1 MTIKLFKLIL
11 SVCLI
16 LGFSAATAFADWF
29 PGDGHKM
36 HFPQLP
42 DEFGWDVNATWN
54 PEMPPPVVVAD
65 DWMCSETG
73 WVKDIHF
80 WGSWKHGM
88 TGDVLGFILSIHS
101 DYPGPPYSRPD
112 SLLWESYIEDY
123 MVLPFMG
130 GMEGWYNPATGD
142 VFPDD
147 HMEYFQ
153 YNVFLPDSLWFF
165 QEQGTI
171 YWLNVTA
178 IIADPMMT
186 QWGWKTSL
194 EHWNDAAVWSMD
206 MMTWDPL
213 YDPFTME
220 PLDMAFVITGGPD
233 EEEGACCY
241 GDPQLCTVTTE
252 NDCINNLLGI
262 YQGDGTVCLGDNNG
276 NGIDDQCDTW
286 IPGDE
291 HKMHFPQL
299 PDEAGWD
306 VNATQPLVL
315 ADDWMCSETGW
326 VKDIH
331 FWGSWMHGRE
341 GEILTFILS
350 IHEDIPAN
358 PPEIPYS
365 RPGLTLWERTISRF
379 GSNPIDPPTMEGWYD
394 PYSQEFIMDDH
405 MEYFQYDIYLDSLDW
420 FWQHNGTIYWL
431 NISAIVAEPDST
443 QWGWKSSIDHWN
455 DDAVWSLWGTLDW
468 IDLWEPPDFI
478 QSLDLAFVITGEG
491 PELWDC
497 DQNPPDDKTGGGWE
511 IEPNNIC
518 SDASFAQCEYAYC
531 GDIGLLEVDPED
543 WWVITLPTDTC
554 YCLHVRVLA
563 NDTPG
568 QFAYGGGL
576 DPDLTIYAAD
586 CVTPLF
592 YNNDHWGTFPDAEGH
607 DSQYDCHDLGNCHLP
622 GTTLYIRISNADNQ
636 TSGPYLL
643 IINCY
648 PCECPEEVDTCSYY
662 KSPYP
667 DYAPAGM
674 PDFDQKQDA
683 WQSPFNGNWSW
694 CGPVALANCFW
705 WFDSKFETNTTPP
718 PAIIDNYPLVQA
730 YGFWDDHDQVNTM
743 PFIQALMPYCNT
755 DGAAPGTMFWD
766 LVAGAQLWIDSA
778 GLTDSFT
785 VTPFVGPDME
795 IITSN
800 ILISQDVILL
810 LGFYELT
817 DEEPFCKWVGGHYV
831 TCAGACPEEPAI
843 CISDPYFDLNE
854 GNPPGLPPHASNVH
868 NDAQFVSGP
877 HGTMHH
883 DKYYMAWYTG
893 PPCPTPGTVTLSNYT
908 TDWFNWL
915 WNFESQNPLDPI
927 GVPVQ
932 YTGGPIAVIID
943 AALIICP
950 VEERV
955 PDINVK
961 PDTLDYN
968 QCIETAQTYTDQI
981 IICNSGTG
989 VLVVDSITCD
999 LPFFN
1004 VMLITEPFSV
1014 NPAAC
1019 ETLDVMIDTHGYPA
1033 GPYAGNCHVYSNDP
1047 DEPVVDRPHIRVE
1060 ITEPDIAVVPDSI
1073 YHAQV
1078 VNTVVSYPSDFH
1090 IRNNGGCRL
1099 HYMISYTPPW
1109 ATLTGATG
1117 MIPPFSGDPID
1128 VDINTN
1134 GLLPGIYID
1143 SVTINSDD
1151 PDTPILYCPI
1161 IVIEVTPIPP
1171 DSLFWKDYNG
1181 DDPEGYMPDFDQN
1194 QDINGNGMPDDWAY
1208 CGPTSVANSLW
1219 WFQGKFPT
1227 RGIVPD
1233 VYYGADPPDPVG
1245 FINELAGYM
1254 KTNVGMLGTHV
1265 DSMQAGID
1273 EYLLDNGLDD
1283 LLYEHTIYMPTYDTI
1298 CTEIEICQDVTLLIG
1313 FWMVTAV
1320 YEEPPY
1326 FFVDWA
1332 RIGGHYVT
1340 AHGFNEEGLL
1350 IGISDPDADNAG
1362 QGVSAGIIRGTNH
1375 AHGGVPFHDPLYDH
1389 SQHNDGVSAS
1399 HDVYDV
1405 IVLDPDGMCSPA
1417 GLWELD
1423 HWYWRDMVTAGRYDD
1438 QNGGSVII
1446 PFELWTCPYVELPPE
1461 VGMIF
1466 AEIEA
1471 AVIISP
1477 VAQFNFEYLPGDA
1490 NMFFGLW
1497 PPTVIGGDVTYLV
1510 NYFKGVTTSQPCL
1523 MNNPSAPTP
1532 PGPFFWASA
1541 DANGDCRVMGSDV
1554 IRLVAYFRGQQPIEW
1569 CFEYPPGYPPI
1580 PIPAPPGWPNCQSP
1594 PVIPSGEEVIIPS
1607 QLEK

>member
-1 MTIKLFKLIL
+1 MTRKIL
-11 SVCLI
+11 MLALGICLI
-16 LGFSAATAFADWF
+16 LGFGISTALADWI
-29 PGDGHKM
+29 PEDGHKM

-42 DEFGWDVNATWN
+42 DEFGWDVNATWS
-54 PEMPPPVVVAD
+54 PDVPPPVVVAD

-73 WVKDIHF
+73 WIKDIHF
-80 WGSWKHGM
+80 WGSWKHGI
-88 TGDVLGFILSIHS
+88 TGDVVGFILSIHS

-112 SLLWESYIEDY
+112 SLLWEAYIEDY
-123 MVLPFMG
+123 MVLPFSG
-130 GMEGWYNPATGD
+130 GMEGWFNPATGD

-213 YDPFTME
+213 YDPFSME
-220 PLDMAFVITGGPD
+220 QLDMAFV
-233 EEEGACCY
+233 
-241 GDPQLCTVTTE
+241 V
-252 NDCINNLLGI
+252 
-262 YQGDGTVCLGDNNG
+262 
-276 NGIDDQCDTW
+276 
-286 IPGDE
+286 
-291 HKMHFPQL
+291 
-299 PDEAGWD
+299 
-306 VNATQPLVL
+306 
-315 ADDWMCSETGW
+315 
-326 VKDIH
+326 
-331 FWGSWMHGRE
+331 
-341 GEILTFILS
+341 
-350 IHEDIPAN
+350 
-358 PPEIPYS
+358 
-365 RPGLTLWERTISRF
+365 
-379 GSNPIDPPTMEGWYD
+379 
-394 PYSQEFIMDDH
+394 
-405 MEYFQYDIYLDSLDW
+405 
-420 FWQHNGTIYWL
+420 
-431 NISAIVAEPDST
+431 
-443 QWGWKSSIDHWN
+443 
-455 DDAVWSLWGTLDW
+455 
-468 IDLWEPPDFI
+468 
-478 QSLDLAFVITGEG
+478 TGEG

-497 DQNPPDDKTGGGWE
+497 DQNPPDGKTGGGWE
-511 IEPNNIC
+511 TEPNDNC
-518 SDASFAQCEYAYC
+518 ADANLAQCEYAYC
-531 GDIGLLEVDPED
+531 GDINPDGDQD
-543 WWVITLPTDTC
+543 WWVITLPADTC

-563 NDTPG
+563 DDTPG
-568 QFAYGGGL
+568 TYAYGGGL
-576 DPDLTIYAAD
+576 DPNLTIYDAD
-586 CVTPLF
+586 CSTVLF
-592 YNNDHWGTFPDAEGH
+592 FNEDHNGLFPDAEGH
-607 DSQYDCHDLGNCHLP
+607 DSQYDCQDLGNCYLP
-622 GTTLYIRISNADNQ
+622 GQTLYINIASSSLIDQN
-636 TSGPYLL
+636 GPYLL
-643 IINCY
+643 IINCH
-648 PCECPEEVDTCSYY
+648 PCECPEEPVDTCSYY

-683 WQSPFNGNWSW
+683 WTSPYNGNWSW

-705 WFDSKFETNTTPP
+705 WFDSKFETNTIPP
-718 PAIIDNYPLVQA
+718 PAIIDNYPLVQS
-730 YGFWDDHDQVNTM
+730 YSPGIWDDHDPLNTM
-743 PFIQALMPYCNT
+743 PFIQALMPYCST

-766 LVAGAQLWIDSA
+766 LVAGAQVWIDSA

-817 DEEPFCKWVGGHYV
+817 DDEPFCKWVGGHYV

-854 GNPPGLPPHASNVH
+854 GNPPGPPAHASNVH

-877 HGTMHH
+877 HGTIHH

-908 TDWFNWL
+908 TDWYNWL

-932 YTGGPIAVIID
+932 YTGGPIVVLID

-950 VEERV
+950 AEGHI

-961 PDTLDYN
+961 PDTLDYR
-968 QCIETAQTYTDQI
+968 QCIETTQTYTDQI

-999 LPFFN
+999 LPFVNFP
-1004 VMLITEPFSV
+1004 LISIPITIA
-1014 NPAAC
+1014 PAAC
-1019 ETLDVMIDTHGYPA
+1019 ETLDVQIDTHGYPA
-1033 GPYAGNCHVYSNDP
+1033 GPYFGNCHFYSNDL

-1073 YHAQV
+1073 YHSQV
-1078 VNTVVSYPSDFH
+1078 VNTVATYLSDFN
-1090 IRNNGGCRL
+1090 IQNNGGCRL
-1099 HYMISYTPPW
+1099 NYVISYTPPW
-1109 ATLTGATG
+1109 ATLHGATG
-1117 MIPPFSGDPID
+1117 MIPPMSSDPID
-1128 VDINTN
+1128 VDINTF

-1143 SVTINSDD
+1143 SVAINSDD
-1151 PDTPILYCPI
+1151 PDTPILYRPI

-1194 QDINGNGMPDDWAY
+1194 QDINGNGMADDWAY

-1219 WFQGKFPT
+1219 WFQGKFPA
-1227 RGIVPD
+1227 REIVPD
-1233 VYYGADPPDPVG
+1233 AYYAADPPDPVG

-1254 KTNVGMLGTHV
+1254 NTNVGMLGTHV

-1298 CTEIEICQDVTLLIG
+1298 CAEIEICQDVTLLVG

-1320 YEEPPY
+1320 YEEPP
-1326 FFVDWA
+1326 FFYVDWA

-1340 AHGFNEEGLL
+1340 AHGFNNGNLL

-1362 QGVSAGIIRGTNH
+1362 QGVTAGIIRGTNH
-1375 AHGGVPFHDPLYDH
+1375 AHGGVPFRDPLYDH

-1405 IVLDPDGMCSPA
+1405 IVLEPDGMCSPA

-1423 HWYWRDMVTAGRYDD
+1423 HLYWRDMTTAGRYDN
-1438 QNGGSVII
+1438 QNGGSPII

-1477 VAQFNFEYLPGDA
+1477 VEQFNFEYLPGDA

-1497 PPTVIGGDVTYLV
+1497 PPIVIGGDVTYLV
-1510 NYFKGVTTSQPCL
+1510 NYFKGITTSQPCM

-1532 PGPFFWASA
+1532 PSPYFWASA
-1541 DANGDCRVMGSDV
+1541 DANGDCIVMGSDV
-1554 IRLVAYFRGQQPIEW
+1554 IRMVAYFRGQQTIEW
-1569 CFEYPPGYPPI
+1569 CDQYPPGYPPI
-1580 PIPAPPGWPNCQSP
+1580 PPTMPPGWPNCQTP
-1594 PVIPSGEEVIIPS
+1594 PATPSGEEVVIPTQS
-1607 QLEK
+1607 DK